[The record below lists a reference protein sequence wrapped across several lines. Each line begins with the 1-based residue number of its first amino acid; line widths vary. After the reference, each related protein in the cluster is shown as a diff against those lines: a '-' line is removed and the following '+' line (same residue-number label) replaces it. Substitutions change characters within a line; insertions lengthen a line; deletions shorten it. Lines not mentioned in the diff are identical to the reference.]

1 MTERKVP
8 EDHAVHAP
16 RYALEVMAACA
27 ALDED
32 KVAVML
38 LLLVRMDRNRAVR
51 IDTSVLPDFLTLSSE
66 RVERAISS
74 LIKNGWVD
82 SVNEDAMRHRV
93 LDCVVHSAFIHA
105 DFDTLMRI
113 VNTRLSAVDVH

>member
-1 MTERKVP
+1 
-8 EDHAVHAP
+8 
-16 RYALEVMAACA
+16 MAACT

-38 LLLVRMDRNRAVR
+38 LLLVRMDRNRSVR
-51 IDTSVLPDFLTLSSE
+51 IDTSLLPDFLTLSSE

-82 SVNEDAMRHRV
+82 SVDDRAMRYRI
-93 LDCVVHSAFIHA
+93 LDCVVHPAFI
-105 DFDTLMRI
+105 DSDLDTLMR
-113 VNTRLSAVDVH
+113 VVYPRVVGVV

>member
-1 MTERKVP
+1 MTPK
-8 EDHAVHAP
+8 DQAVHVP
-16 RYALEVMAACA
+16 RYAFEAMAACI

-51 IDTSVLPDFLTLSSE
+51 IDTSLLPQFLTLRSE

-82 SVNEDAMRHRV
+82 SVDEDAMRHRV

-113 VNTRLSAVDVH
+113 VNTRLTAVDVH

>member
-1 MTERKVP
+1 MTDRKVP
-8 EDHAVHAP
+8 EDQAVHAP
-16 RYALEVMAACA
+16 RYAFEVMAACT

-38 LLLVRMDRNRAVR
+38 LLLVRMERNRAVR
-51 IDTSVLPDFLTLSSE
+51 IDTSLLPDFLTLSSE
-66 RVERAISS
+66 RVERAVSS
-74 LIKNGWVD
+74 LIKNGWVSLVD
-82 SVNEDAMRHRV
+82 AAAMRHRV

-113 VNTRLSAVDVH
+113 VNTRLTAVDVH

>member
-1 MTERKVP
+1 MTPK
-8 EDHAVHAP
+8 DQAVHVP
-16 RYALEVMAACA
+16 RYAFEAMAAYA

-82 SVNEDAMRHRV
+82 SVDEDAMRHRV

-113 VNTRLSAVDVH
+113 VNTRLTAVDVH

>member
-1 MTERKVP
+1 MTPK
-8 EDHAVHAP
+8 DQAVHVP
-16 RYALEVMAACA
+16 RYAFEAMAACA
-27 ALDED
+27 TLDED

-38 LLLVRMDRNRAVR
+38 LLLVRMDRNRSVR
-51 IDTSVLPDFLTLSSE
+51 IDTSLLPDFLTLSSE

-82 SVNEDAMRHRV
+82 SVDEEAMRCGV

-105 DFDTLMRI
+105 DFDTLMRV
-113 VNTRLSAVDVH
+113 VNTRLTAVDVH

>member
-1 MTERKVP
+1 MTPKDQV
-8 EDHAVHAP
+8 VHVP
-16 RYALEVMAACA
+16 RYAFEAMAACT

-38 LLLVRMDRNRAVR
+38 LLLVRMDSNRAVR
-51 IDTSVLPDFLTLSSE
+51 IDTSLLPDFLTLASE

-82 SVNEDAMRHRV
+82 SVDAAAMRHRV
-93 LDCVVHSAFIHA
+93 LDCIVHPAFIHA
-105 DFDTLMRI
+105 DFDTLMRV
-113 VNTRLSAVDVH
+113 VNTRLTAVDVH

>member
-1 MTERKVP
+1 MTDQKSP
-8 EDHAVHAP
+8 KDQAVHVP
-16 RYALEVMAACA
+16 RYAFEAMAAYA

-51 IDTSVLPDFLTLSSE
+51 IDTSLLPDFLTLASE
-66 RVERAISS
+66 RVERAISG

-82 SVNEDAMRHRV
+82 SVDEEAMRYSV
-93 LDCVVHSAFIHA
+93 LDCIVHSAFIHA
-105 DFDTLMRI
+105 DFDTLMRM
-113 VNTRLSAVDVH
+113 VNTRLTAVDVH

>member
-1 MTERKVP
+1 MTDRKVP
-8 EDHAVHAP
+8 EDQVVHAP
-16 RYALEVMAACA
+16 RYAFEVMAACT

-38 LLLVRMDRNRAVR
+38 LLLVRMDRTRAVR

-82 SVNEDAMRHRV
+82 SVNEDALRHRV

-113 VNTRLSAVDVH
+113 VNTRLTAADVH

>member
-1 MTERKVP
+1 
-8 EDHAVHAP
+8 
-16 RYALEVMAACA
+16 MAACT

-51 IDTSVLPDFLTLSSE
+51 IDTSLLPDFLTLSSE
-66 RVERAISS
+66 RVDRAISS

-82 SVNEDAMRHRV
+82 SVDERCDAIPCPRLHCPFSLHPRR
-93 LDCVVHSAFIHA
+93 LRYADEVVNA
-105 DFDTLMRI
+105 
-113 VNTRLSAVDVH
+113 RLTAVDVH

>member
-1 MTERKVP
+1 MTDQKSPKDQV
-8 EDHAVHAP
+8 VHVP
-16 RYALEVMAACA
+16 RYAFEAMAAYA
-27 ALDED
+27 ALDGD
-32 KVAVML
+32 KAAVML
-38 LLLVRMDRNRAVR
+38 LLLVRMNSNRAVR
-51 IDTSVLPDFLTLSSE
+51 IDMSLLPDFLTLASE

-82 SVNEDAMRHRV
+82 SVDEDAMRHRV

-113 VNTRLSAVDVH
+113 VNTRLTAVDVH

>member
-1 MTERKVP
+1 MTDRELP
-8 EDHAVHAP
+8 SSQAVHVP
-16 RYALEVMAACA
+16 RYAFEAMAAYA
-27 ALDED
+27 ALDGD

-38 LLLVRMDRNRAVR
+38 LLLMRMDRNRAVR
-51 IDTSVLPDFLTLSSE
+51 IDTSLLPDFLTLSSE

-82 SVNEDAMRHRV
+82 SVDEDAMRHRV

-113 VNTRLSAVDVH
+113 VNTRLTAVDVH

>member
-1 MTERKVP
+1 MTDRKVP
-8 EDHAVHAP
+8 SDQAAHVP
-16 RYALEVMAACA
+16 RYAFEVIAARTA
-27 ALDED
+27 VDGD

-38 LLLVRMDRNRAVR
+38 LLLMRMDSNRAVR
-51 IDTSVLPDFLTLSSE
+51 IETSLLPDFLTLSSE

-82 SVNEDAMRHRV
+82 SVDEDAMRHRV

-113 VNTRLSAVDVH
+113 VNTRLTAVDVH